1 MIKLLTALAILQVL
15 NVLLGSIDAIIND
28 FKKFEWGV
36 FIKGILKGAVIFA
49 AAYAVYYIGQL
60 CSGMVELGNIDFENI
75 TTVLVVAAIGKYLY
89 EVIKK
94 IGIYWGVQEKVTD
107 ELGLIYDE
115 GEVIE
120 PEESELLKEG
130 E

>member
-1 MIKLLTALAILQVL
+1 MIKLLIALAILQGL

-36 FIKGILKGAVIFA
+36 FAKGVLKGAVIFA
-49 AAYAVYYIGQL
+49 SAYGVFYIGKL
-60 CSGMVELGNIDFENI
+60 LADVVEVGNIDFANI
-75 TTVLVVAAIGKYLY
+75 TTVLVAAAIGKYLY

-107 ELGLIYDE
+107 ELGLLYDE
-115 GEVIE
+115 EEVIE
-120 PEESELLKEG
+120 PETG

>member
-1 MIKLLTALAILQVL
+1 MIKLLMALAILQGL

-36 FIKGILKGAVIFA
+36 FAKGVLKGAVIFA
-49 AAYAVYYIGQL
+49 SAYGVFYIGKL
-60 CSGMVELGNIDFENI
+60 LADVVEVGNIDFANI
-75 TTVLVVAAIGKYLY
+75 TTVLVAAAIGKYLY

-107 ELGLIYDE
+107 ELGLLYDE
-115 GEVIE
+115 EEVIE
-120 PEESELLKEG
+120 PETG